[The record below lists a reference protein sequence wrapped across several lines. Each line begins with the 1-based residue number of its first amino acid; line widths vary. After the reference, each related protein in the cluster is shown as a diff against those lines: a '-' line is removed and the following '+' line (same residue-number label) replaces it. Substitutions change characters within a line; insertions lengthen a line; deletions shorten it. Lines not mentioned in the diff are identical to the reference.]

1 LNIGNQISIFGILFS
16 KWNWISDFGAIF
28 TVYFEM
34 KKSKSE
40 IGEIHQV
47 ESFSHICHS
56 EALAEESC
64 VLCLRFFTSFHSVQN
79 D

>member
-1 LNIGNQISIFGILFS
+1 M
-16 KWNWISDFGAIF
+16 F

-47 ESFSHICHS
+47 ERFSQICHS

-64 VLCLRFFTSFHSVQN
+64 VSCHFERM
-79 D
+79 

>member
-1 LNIGNQISIFGILFS
+1 MFGILLS
-16 KWNWISDFGAIF
+16 KWSWISDFGAIF
-28 TVYFEM
+28 TVYFET

-40 IGEIHQV
+40 IGEIHQF
-47 ESFSHICHS
+47 ERLSHICHS

-64 VLCLRFFTSFHSVQN
+64 VSPKIFQCIQN